1 MRQESCLTKGQL
13 MRYFAGTPGKFVP
26 IDPGVISLDNYQIV
40 PSTSLFP
47 DWNDKR
53 IMEYESYARLR
64 EEIGT

>member
-1 MRQESCLTKGQL
+1 